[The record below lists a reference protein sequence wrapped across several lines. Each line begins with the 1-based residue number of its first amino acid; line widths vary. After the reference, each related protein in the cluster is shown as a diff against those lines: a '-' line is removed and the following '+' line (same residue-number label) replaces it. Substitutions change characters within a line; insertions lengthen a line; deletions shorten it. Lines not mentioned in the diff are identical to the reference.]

1 MVVLVDAGTGV
12 GVAIVEVLPLPLPL
26 TRGCSPALSSVGG
39 AVTGSPCLDDV
50 KDAVEA
56 VETVGAGDGRASL
69 LGGGVD
75 DPAWA
80 CAVAMFISCIVYRSV
95 GRSAISARCGPVD
108 STRWLAAVQCAC
120 VRLPWRGK
128 HHSSSRAGSSELR
141 SVIDRVGLVSRSLA
155 DRCRC

>member
-1 MVVLVDAGTGV
+1 M
-12 GVAIVEVLPLPLPL
+12 
-26 TRGCSPALSSVGG
+26 
-39 AVTGSPCLDDV
+39 TGSPCLDDV

-56 VETVGAGDGRASL
+56 VDTVGAGDGRASL

-80 CAVAMFISCIVYRSV
+80 CGVAMFIPCIVYRSV

-108 STRWLAAVQCAC
+108 SARWLAAVQCAC
-120 VRLPWRGK
+120 VRLPWRGE
-128 HHSSSRAGSSELR
+128 HHSSSSRAGSSELR